1 MGNQKLKWTAEEE
14 EALVAG
20 IDKHGTGKWKN
31 ILLDTEFSSALK
43 NRSNID
49 LKDKWRNMSVSACGE
64 RPRSSK
70 SSHLALPSATNNF
83 ISGSAPARLSTP
95 TQDATTDTALDD
107 SLGESPKSNNA
118 SVYAAFQF
126 LLDAKVVYFV
136 ELMLR

>member
-14 EALVAG
+14 EALLAG

-31 ILLDTEFSSALK
+31 ILRNTEFSSALK

-49 LKDKWRNMSVSACGE
+49 LKNKWRNMSVSASGE

-70 SSHLALPSATNNF
+70 SSHLALPSVTNNF

-95 TQDATTDTALDD
+95 TQDATTDTSLDD
-107 SLGESPKSNNA
+107 SLN
-118 SVYAAFQF
+118 
-126 LLDAKVVYFV
+126 
-136 ELMLR
+136 